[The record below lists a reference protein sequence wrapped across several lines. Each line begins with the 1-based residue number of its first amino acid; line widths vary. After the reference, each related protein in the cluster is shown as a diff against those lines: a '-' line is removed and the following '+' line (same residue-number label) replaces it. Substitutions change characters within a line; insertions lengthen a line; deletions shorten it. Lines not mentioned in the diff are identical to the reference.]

1 MKIVFAI
8 IITVLLLAVLGF
20 YLVLVLN
27 AHDMTFCGD
36 VANPTGGGHV
46 ITRVYTADL
55 NADETLSEIVLKMNE
70 SEGTVSAEELTEIL
84 ATYQNII
91 YAPVFTVNIE
101 QVDSKTF
108 VLWGSAYNGVSES
121 GVAQETD
128 YYYKDMNLTAAV
140 QNGKILAAQNVYPLM
155 ESGQEEF
162 VERKNTV
169 DPIVTDEN
177 RGAAF
182 SFRDCD
188 SFRIVFSG
196 NDAAVLPKVTLVYTY
211 NVRAQ
216 SPLNFTGTDN
226 SVLAYTVSVAYNDK
240 GELTPE
246 LNFERNIIV
255 KED

>member
-1 MKIVFAI
+1 MKIAFGI
-8 IITVLLLAVLGF
+8 ILTVLLLAVLGF

-36 VANPTGGGHV
+36 VANPTDSGHV

-55 NADETLSEIVLKMNE
+55 NANETLSEIVLKMNE
-70 SEGTVSAEELTEIL
+70 SEGSVSAEELTEIL

-101 QVDSKTF
+101 QVDSNTY

-121 GVAQETD
+121 GVPQESD
-128 YYYKDMNLTAAV
+128 YFYKDMNLTAAV

-155 ESGQEEF
+155 ESGEEAF
-162 VERKNTV
+162 VERKSTV
-169 DPIVTDEN
+169 DPIITDEN

-182 SFRDCD
+182 SFRNCD
-188 SFRIVFSG
+188 SFRMVFTG
-196 NDAAVLPKVTLVYTY
+196 NDLAVLPKVTLVYTY

-226 SVLAYTVSVAYNDK
+226 SVLAFTISVVYNDK
-240 GELTPE
+240 GELIPE
-246 LNFERNIIV
+246 LNFERNIIL
-255 KED
+255 KEN

>member
-8 IITVLLLAVLGF
+8 IITVLLLSVLGF

-70 SEGTVSAEELTEIL
+70 SEGSVSAEELTEIL

-196 NDAAVLPKVTLVYTY
+196 KPPTLRREPGGAGQELLQQDMERLPSRKGLEHRCFRSSAGV
-211 NVRAQ
+211 VR
-216 SPLNFTGTDN
+216 S
-226 SVLAYTVSVAYNDK
+226 SREVV
-240 GELTPE
+240 
-246 LNFERNIIV
+246 
-255 KED
+255 